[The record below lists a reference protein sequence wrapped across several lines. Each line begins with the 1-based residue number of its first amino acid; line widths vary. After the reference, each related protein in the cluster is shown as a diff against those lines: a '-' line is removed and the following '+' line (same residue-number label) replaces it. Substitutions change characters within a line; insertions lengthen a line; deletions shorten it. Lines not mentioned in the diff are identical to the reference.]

1 MDNLILD
8 FSIFIYISIFV
19 LVFRVPIENLILEK
33 PAIWLDN
40 ICPFIR

>member
-19 LVFRVPIENLILEK
+19 LVFRVPIENLILEN
-33 PAIWLDN
+33 PQLVG
-40 ICPFIR
+40 